1 MRLGAVFQRACQ
13 AKQLC
18 GQRGALALDYE
29 AQLHLSELKAEELQK
44 SCSHQMQELSMQRQ
58 LASSLQLQLEDEE
71 RKNQTSSQI
80 HLEVQ
85 AKDLEIQSLR
95 AEVSALAHHDAASNN
110 EELAQAEAA
119 ACQVLRAEVAA
130 EQDKVRQAHE
140 VLQTVAGGPPQS
152 AAARAVSAAERCKIF
167 EAAAQGDA
175 ALALALGGRP
185 PPEITQLR
193 SEDGSTLL
201 HAAAAGGSL
210 LTALGALRSAGV
222 PRQYEHDLQRE
233 LLRHEHLSFVNARD
247 CEQRSALLCH
257 CQSAVTSTQS
267 VAALLELQANPSFE
281 DGHGCTPFLACAT
294 RGNCEVMML
303 LLRAT
308 GGAVLRDS
316 DENGWTALHSA
327 ASKGHADAVQL
338 LLQVSAD
345 AELPDAAGRRAADLA
360 RCEDVLKLLTQQDEV
375 ETTAAGQ
382 SQPRMPRQEKEEEAV
397 ECRQEETD
405 PETRNLAPT
414 SPTSPS
420 SPGKYTEAC
429 LPQCHIKITPF
440 RSPAM
445 SGSGSPVPRLAKPHR
460 KPSDDG
466 CMRWDSDRSD
476 QRHVLTTQA
485 VEDHLTSQEVDGQV
499 EAQPNGGCSKS
510 WVKLE
515 LGLQQKPRMFLQS
528 MLQQQQVMLSQQP
541 ELLKQVAAQKEQ
553 AAANREQAAQN
564 REQAAQN
571 KRMFELMQSEQEAAN
586 KEQAAANKE
595 QAVKHED
602 LEICTE
608 DHGSLRQVA
617 VGQDEDN
624 VEAEVREKQ
633 CMAAVS
639 ETQLDGRAGTGQACN
654 DTEKVGFTYLVTLR
668 DPDGVPLLLKAG
680 KASCPLKDNPRFAL
694 SNINNRYMRSCAM
707 FREGCSWDLEAVL
720 LDGSDVWAHRWT
732 RQGSSGF
739 WEVYLLQA
747 QGDLTSLRQQASTMS
762 YKDLSR
768 IVASRRHSFL
778 NAAPGF
784 FKSSSDSNALESKGS
799 DKRLQQYSYGFC
811 RRAGAATAAAAA

>member
-1 MRLGAVFQRACQ
+1 MQTKDLEIQELSAAEHASAACASTSKTEELARVEARLDQQQLELVAKANDIARLREELQMSRSEGLQGDLVLTRAKAREEKLSSELEE

-44 SCSHQMQELSMQRQ
+44 SCSHQMQELFMQRQ

-257 CQSAVTSTQS
+257 CQSAVTSAQS

-420 SPGKYTEAC
+420 SPGKYTEE
-429 LPQCHIKITPF
+429 
-440 RSPAM
+440 
-445 SGSGSPVPRLAKPHR
+445 SG
-460 KPSDDG
+460 
-466 CMRWDSDRSD
+466 
-476 QRHVLTTQA
+476 
-485 VEDHLTSQEVDGQV
+485 
-499 EAQPNGGCSKS
+499 
-510 WVKLE
+510 
-515 LGLQQKPRMFLQS
+515 
-528 MLQQQQVMLSQQP
+528 
-541 ELLKQVAAQKEQ
+541 
-553 AAANREQAAQN
+553 
-564 REQAAQN
+564 
-571 KRMFELMQSEQEAAN
+571 
-586 KEQAAANKE
+586 
-595 QAVKHED
+595 
-602 LEICTE
+602 
-608 DHGSLRQVA
+608 
-617 VGQDEDN
+617 DE
-624 VEAEVREKQ
+624 
-633 CMAAVS
+633 
-639 ETQLDGRAGTGQACN
+639 
-654 DTEKVGFTYLVTLR
+654 
-668 DPDGVPLLLKAG
+668 
-680 KASCPLKDNPRFAL
+680 
-694 SNINNRYMRSCAM
+694 
-707 FREGCSWDLEAVL
+707 W
-720 LDGSDVWAHRWT
+720 
-732 RQGSSGF
+732 
-739 WEVYLLQA
+739 
-747 QGDLTSLRQQASTMS
+747 
-762 YKDLSR
+762 
-768 IVASRRHSFL
+768 
-778 NAAPGF
+778 
-784 FKSSSDSNALESKGS
+784 
-799 DKRLQQYSYGFC
+799 
-811 RRAGAATAAAAA
+811 